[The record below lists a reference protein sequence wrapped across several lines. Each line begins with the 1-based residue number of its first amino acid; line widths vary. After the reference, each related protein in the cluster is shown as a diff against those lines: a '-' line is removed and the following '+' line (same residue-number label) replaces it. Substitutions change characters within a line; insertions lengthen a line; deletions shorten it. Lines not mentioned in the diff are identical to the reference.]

1 MSRIILTGASGAL
14 GSATAARLRTNGH
27 RLACIARSVPA
38 DSDPAD
44 HWFACDLVDP
54 AATAAAVSQACQ
66 ALGGLDA
73 VVHVAGG
80 FGYRKLRHGIV
91 DEWRRLQ
98 QTNVETALNLLEAAI
113 PLLSEGGAIV
123 TVGAA
128 AAQTAGAG
136 MAPYAAA
143 KSGIARLT
151 EALAAELAPR
161 RIRVNSVLPRIIDT
175 PDNRSAMPD
184 VDVSSWTSPD
194 AIADVIA
201 FLIGP
206 QARAINGAHIP
217 VTNAT

>member
-1 MSRIILTGASGAL
+1 MRIVVTGASGTL
-14 GSATAARLRTNGH
+14 GRATVARLQVDGH
-27 RLACIARSVPA
+27 SIVGISRSVPEDA
-38 DSDPAD
+38 DAGALWIASDLTSPE
-44 HWFACDLVDP
+44 
-54 AATAAAVSQACQ
+54 AAAAAVSKA
-66 ALGGLDA
+66 ASSLGGLDA
-73 VVHVAGG
+73 IVHVAGG
-80 FGYRKLRHGIV
+80 FGYKKVEGGVL

-98 QTNVETALNLLEAAI
+98 QVNVDTALNLLGAAV
-113 PLLSEGGAIV
+113 PALADGGVIV

-128 AAQTAGAG
+128 SAQKAGAG

-161 RIRVNSVLPRIIDT
+161 RIRVNSILPRTIDT
-175 PDNRSAMPD
+175 PDNRAAMPD
-184 VDVSSWTSPD
+184 ADPSAWTSPE

-217 VTNAT
+217 VTNAA